1 MTSQIPKGG
10 NTPATPAT
18 PVVPVPEPVVIVNSS
33 NTTAE
38 QTEKQAKLLALSLE
52 RLEEILTLVEESQT
66 GASAVTVGTG
76 LHEVLSF
83 VKTELTKDPSNVSK
97 VLQTIAPLLKPDAK
111 NLQKSFKLLYKLIS
125 ELKQDLN
132 KLSPEQY
139 EKDFN
144 QHLKP
149 VFDGVGKKLQ
159 ALDKALGQHDSKTY
173 RSYSEDPTISSLFNS
188 DSQVSTD
195 LIGQA
200 AMFMQMFMCA
210 SAESQAD
217 KSKSDSIVGG
227 ALVTQAQNN
236 LKQVQDEIQ
245 KAEEAAR
252 HRPFWEKLVQ
262 VASIVLSVVV
272 GAFTGGVGGFLTA
285 GLMAAFMSSPLFN
298 DAVSA
303 IAKAVASALEPVMEA
318 YYESKGESKD
328 QAKQDAE
335 ASSDAIGQI
344 VGKITMTIAMAVAT
358 LGVGGI
364 TAGVEAAAEEGA
376 TVAAEESASVAADDA
391 ATTAASTAAK
401 SSSKLGY
408 SLEQGAKLAKFQ
420 GFSTFMSS
428 GIWSDA
434 MDADPN
440 FVKNHQKLVLGLNI
454 ACTIVGAALTIYTGS
469 KIMSGPG
476 DQIDRLEKLARS
488 FRYIIPASY
497 AMQAAEG
504 GVSGYEA
511 YMSGKALESQA
522 DAQSKLAV
530 LEAFAT
536 VINSALDSANFTQ
549 KSSTDSIN
557 EISKNMA
564 DAMSQLVRTAGIA
577 YDRVSSNLAS

>member
-1 MTSQIPKGG
+1 MTSQIPKDG
-10 NTPATPAT
+10 NMPATPAT
-18 PVVPVPEPVVIVNSS
+18 PVAPVPEPVVIVNSS

-111 NLQKSFKLLYKLIS
+111 NLQKSFKLLYKLTS

-149 VFDGVGKKLQ
+149 VFEEVGKKLQ
-159 ALDKALGQHDSKTY
+159 DLDKSLGQHDSKTY
-173 RSYSEDPTISSLFNS
+173 RSYSENPKISSLFDS
-188 DSQVSTD
+188 GSQVSTD

-200 AMFMQMFMCA
+200 AMFMQIFMCA

-227 ALVTQAQNN
+227 ALITQAQNN

-245 KAEEAAR
+245 KAEEATR
-252 HRPFWEKLVQ
+252 HRPWWEKLVE
-262 VASIVLSVVV
+262 VEAIMVSVVV

-303 IAKAVASALEPVMEA
+303 IAKAVASALEPIMEA
-318 YYESKGESKD
+318 YYESKGESKE
-328 QAKQDAE
+328 QAEQDAE

-364 TAGVEAAAEEGA
+364 TAGVEAS
-376 TVAAEESASVAADDA
+376 AEESATVAADDA
-391 ATTAASTAAK
+391 ATTVASTAAK

-420 GFSTFMSS
+420 GFSSFMSS

-434 MDADPN
+434 MDADPS
-440 FVKNHQKLVLGLNI
+440 FVKNHQKLVLGINI
-454 ACTIVGAALTIYTGS
+454 ACTIVGAALTIYAGS

-476 DQIDRLEKLARS
+476 DEIDKLEKLARS

-504 GVSGYEA
+504 GVSGYES
-511 YMSGKALESQA
+511 YMTGKTLESQA
-522 DAQSKLAV
+522 NAQSKLAV

-549 KSSTDSIN
+549 KASTDSIN
-557 EISKNMA
+557 AISKNMA
-564 DAMSQLVRTAGIA
+564 DAMSQLVRTSGIA